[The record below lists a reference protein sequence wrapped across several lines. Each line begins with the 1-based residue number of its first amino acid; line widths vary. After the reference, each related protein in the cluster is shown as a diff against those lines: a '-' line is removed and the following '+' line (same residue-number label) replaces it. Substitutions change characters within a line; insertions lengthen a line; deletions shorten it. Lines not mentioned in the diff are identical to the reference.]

1 MHYPAKG
8 CERTPTTFGGLSR
21 SELMSRVRSAGNLST
36 ELKLATLLRNHRLS
50 GWRRRSSLPGKPDF
64 VWPQAKV
71 AVFVDGCFWHGH
83 NCGRN
88 LRPITNEGYWDYKI
102 QKNIARDKRVTREL
116 RNKGWV
122 VLRIWECRLE
132 KDPERCLRRIDSK
145 LRNERAPRSAS

>member
-36 ELKLATLLRNHRLS
+36 EIKLATLLRNHRLS

-145 LRNERAPRSAS
+145 LRNELVPRSAS

>member
-1 MHYPAKG
+1 MNYAAKG

-36 ELKLATLLRNHRLS
+36 EIKLATLLRNHRLS

-64 VWPQAKV
+64 VWSQARV

-88 LRPITNEGYWDYKI
+88 LKPITNEGYWDYKI

-116 RNKGWV
+116 RNKGWA

-145 LRNERAPRSAS
+145 VRNERVQGSAS